1 MNAVQQSSASGAISV
16 EIKKSGTKK
25 KKPVSLAK
33 FFPILFTVGPMIM
46 WLLIFVLC
54 PLIYIFIISFF
65 KRSAYG
71 GINPLFNLGNYQKLF
86 SQLYLQ
92 IFGISILIA
101 SATTVLCFVIGYPF
115 AYLLAR
121 SKSRHKSTMVMLMM
135 LPFWTN
141 SLIRTYGWI
150 TLLRND
156 GVFNTIFQ
164 AAHLISHP
172 LQLIYTIGA
181 IMLGMVYT
189 LFPYMV
195 LPLYSS
201 IEKLDGS
208 LLEAASDLGAQPYR
222 SFLRVTLPLT
232 GPGIF
237 AGSIQVF
244 VPTLGYFFISDLM
257 GGGKIM
263 LVGNLIENQ
272 FLSAQNWPF
281 GAALS
286 IVLILL
292 TILLLKVYQL
302 CGGSMEDMA

>member
-1 MNAVQQSSASGAISV
+1 MRSV
-16 EIKKSGTKK
+16 RQAGVYGIAADNRKEPAFRGKK
-25 KKPVSLAK
+25 KVPLSKL
-33 FFPILFTVGPMIM
+33 FPIFFTVGPMIL

-65 KRSAYG
+65 KRSEYG
-71 GINPLFNLGNYQKLF
+71 GIDMIFNFANYTKIF
-86 SQLYLQ
+86 SPVYLQ
-92 IFGISILIA
+92 VFAVSTFIA
-101 SATTVLCFVIGYPF
+101 ALTTALCFIIGYPF
-115 AYLLAR
+115 AYLIAH
-121 SKSRHKSTMVMLMM
+121 SQNTHKGVMVMLMM

-150 TLLRND
+150 TLLRNG
-156 GVFNTIFQ
+156 GVFNTILS
-164 AAHLISHP
+164 ATHLVTHP
-172 LQLIYTIGA
+172 IQFIYTTGA
-181 IMLGMVYT
+181 VILGMVYT

-201 IEKLDGS
+201 VEKLDIS
-208 LLEAASDLGAQPYR
+208 LLEAANDLGANPFR
-222 SFLRVTLPLT
+222 SFMRVTLPLT

-244 VPTLGYFFISDLM
+244 IPTLGYFFISDLM
-257 GGGKIM
+257 GGGKTLLI
-263 LVGNLIENQ
+263 GNLIENQ

-292 TILLLKVYQL
+292 TILLLRIYKL